1 MPPMRSRMNRFRA
14 GLLGLLLGVLLGAWV
29 GRPLL
34 SGDNVYEQLRKFN
47 EALNYI
53 YRNYVEEVDSQKLV
67 ESAIRGMLQELD
79 PHSIYIPVS
88 EMQRV
93 EEDFRG
99 SFEGIGI
106 EFDVINDT
114 ITVIAPIAGGPA
126 EALGIQA
133 GDKIVTI
140 DGHNA
145 VGLSRNEV
153 PRKLRGPKGTTVRVG
168 IRRAGVPGILEFTI
182 VRDRIP
188 IYSVDAAFV
197 IEGTDI
203 GYVSINRFSAT
214 THEELVQALRQLR
227 EQGMRK
233 LLLDLRGNPGG
244 FMDQAIRIADEFVPG
259 GHRIVYTRG
268 RLPQFNEDFYSRS
281 GQEFERT
288 PLIVL
293 VNRGSAS
300 ASEIV
305 SGAIQD
311 LDRGLIVG
319 ETTFGKGSV
328 QRQFEL
334 ADGSGIR
341 VTVSL
346 YYTPSGRAIQRPYKD
361 KQRYREGEGRLEPEE
376 EGENIAHKEAE
387 KGDSA
392 RPVFKTLRGRPV
404 LGGGGIT
411 PDYIVRS
418 DTVTLLTRELRRHN
432 LFWKVTEEYLAR
444 HRAELERRYGS
455 NYWSF
460 VREFR
465 LPEQL
470 FQRLRTLL
478 QEAGG
483 QWSTEDEQKDRDYIA
498 AVLKARIAR
507 AIWGNNAF
515 AAVMLQVDRQ
525 AQRAL
530 QLFPEAAKLAR
541 LE

>member
-1 MPPMRSRMNRFRA
+1 MQDLRRRLA
-14 GLLGLLLGVLLGAWV
+14 GALGLLVVGVAIGLWV
-29 GRPLL
+29 RPLV
-34 SGDNVYEQLRKFN
+34 SGDNVYEQIRKFSD
-47 EALNYI
+47 ALNYI
-53 YRNYVEEVDSQKLV
+53 YRNYVEDVDSQRLV
-67 ESAIRGMLQELD
+67 EAAIKGMLDSLD
-79 PHSIYIPVS
+79 PHSVYIPVS

-140 DGHNA
+140 DGQNA
-145 VGLSRNEV
+145 VGLSRSEV

-168 IRRAGVPGILEFTI
+168 IRRPGVKDVLEFTI
-182 VRDRIP
+182 TRDRIP

-203 GYVSINRFSAT
+203 GYIRINRFSAT
-214 THEELVQALRQLR
+214 TYRECYDALQRLR
-227 EQGMRK
+227 AEGMRK

-244 FMDQAIRIADEFVPG
+244 FMDQAIRIADEFIPG
-259 GHRIVYTRG
+259 GYRIVYTRG
-268 RLPQFNEDFYSRS
+268 RVPEFNEDFYSRS

-293 VNRGSAS
+293 VDRASAS

-334 ADGSGIR
+334 PDGSGLR
-341 VTVSL
+341 VTVSF
-346 YYTPSGRAIQRPYKD
+346 YHTPSGRVIQRPYKGKSRQEYIWSD
-361 KQRYREGEGRLEPEE
+361 EGVVEQ
-376 EGENIAHKEAE
+376 EGENITHRERERA
-387 KGDSA
+387 DSS
-392 RPVFKTLRGRPV
+392 RPVFYTVGGRPV

-418 DTVTLLTRELRRHN
+418 DTTTRLSVELRRN
-432 LFWKVTEEYLAR
+432 GLFWKVAEEYLSR
-444 HRAELERRYGS
+444 HRAELEQRYGE
-455 NYWSF
+455 NYWAF

-465 LPEQL
+465 LPASVLE
-470 FQRLRTLL
+470 RLRQMARERNIT
-478 QEAGG
+478 
-483 QWSTEDEQKDRDYIA
+483 WDEELFRRDANYIEH
-498 AVLKARIAR
+498 VIKAQIGR
-507 AIWGNNAF
+507 ALWGNNAF

-530 QLFPEAAKLAR
+530 ELFPEAIRIAR
-541 LE
+541 LQ

>member
-1 MPPMRSRMNRFRA
+1 MDSVARR
-14 GLLGLLLGVLLGAWV
+14 LLGAALLIAAGIAIGFWV
-29 GRPLL
+29 RPVF
-34 SGDNVYEQLRKFN
+34 SGDNVYEQIRKFS

-53 YRNYVEEVDSQKLV
+53 YRNYVEDVDSQRLV
-67 ESAIRGMLQELD
+67 EAAIRGMLDSLD
-79 PHSIYIPVS
+79 PHSVYIPVS

-140 DGHNA
+140 DGQNA
-145 VGLSRNEV
+145 VGLSRSEV
-153 PRKLRGPKGTTVRVG
+153 PRRLRGPKGTTVRVG
-168 IRRAGVPGILEFTI
+168 IRRPGVKDILEFVIT
-182 VRDRIP
+182 RDRIP
-188 IYSVDAAFV
+188 IYSVDAAFL

-203 GYVSINRFSAT
+203 GYVRINRFSAT
-214 THEELVQALRQLR
+214 TYQEFLDALRRLR
-227 EQGMRK
+227 SEGMRK
-233 LLLDLRGNPGG
+233 LLLDLRSNPGG
-244 FMDQAIRIADEFVPG
+244 FMDQAIRIADEFIPG
-259 GHRIVYTRG
+259 GYRIVYTRG
-268 RLPQFNEDFYSRS
+268 RIPEFNEDYYSRG

-293 VNRGSAS
+293 VNRASAS

-334 ADGSGIR
+334 PDGSGLR
-341 VTVSL
+341 VTVSF
-346 YYTPSGRAIQRPYKD
+346 YHTPSGRIIQRPYKG
-361 KQRYREGEGRLEPEE
+361 KSRQEYIWAEGDVVEPSE
-376 EGENIAHKEAE
+376 EGENLLHREQALA
-387 KGDSA
+387 DSA
-392 RPVFKTLRGRPV
+392 RPVFRTVGGRPV

-418 DTVTLLTRELRRHN
+418 DTTTRLSVELRRHG
-432 LFWKVTEEYLAR
+432 LFWKVAEEFLGQ
-444 HRAELERRYGS
+444 HRAELERRYGD
-455 NYWSF
+455 NYWAF
-460 VREFR
+460 VREYR
-465 LPEQL
+465 LPGSAIE
-470 FQRLRTLL
+470 RLRQLA
-478 QEAGG
+478 EGRG
-483 QWSTEDEQKDRDYIA
+483 IRWDEELFRQDADYIEH
-498 AVLKARIAR
+498 LIKAQIGR

-515 AAVMLQVDRQ
+515 AAVMLRIDRQ
-525 AQRAL
+525 AQKAL
-530 QLFPEAAKLAR
+530 ELFPEAIRLAR
-541 LE
+541 L

>member
-1 MPPMRSRMNRFRA
+1 MPLMRSRMNRFRA

-140 DGHNA
+140 DGQNA

-334 ADGSGIR
+334 PDGSGIR

-376 EGENIAHKEAE
+376 EA
-387 KGDSA
+387 
-392 RPVFKTLRGRPV
+392 KTSR
-404 LGGGGIT
+404 
-411 PDYIVRS
+411 
-418 DTVTLLTRELRRHN
+418 TRRR
-432 LFWKVTEEYLAR
+432 R
-444 HRAELERRYGS
+444 
-455 NYWSF
+455 
-460 VREFR
+460 
-465 LPEQL
+465 
-470 FQRLRTLL
+470 
-478 QEAGG
+478 
-483 QWSTEDEQKDRDYIA
+483 
-498 AVLKARIAR
+498 R
-507 AIWGNNAF
+507 AIPPAPCSKRCGDALCW
-515 AAVMLQVDRQ
+515 AVV
-525 AQRAL
+525 AL
-530 QLFPEAAKLAR
+530 HPITSCAPIR
-541 LE
+541 

>member
-1 MPPMRSRMNRFRA
+1 
-14 GLLGLLLGVLLGAWV
+14 
-29 GRPLL
+29 
-34 SGDNVYEQLRKFN
+34 
-47 EALNYI
+47 
-53 YRNYVEEVDSQKLV
+53 
-67 ESAIRGMLQELD
+67 
-79 PHSIYIPVS
+79 
-88 EMQRV
+88 
-93 EEDFRG
+93 
-99 SFEGIGI
+99 
-106 EFDVINDT
+106 
-114 ITVIAPIAGGPA
+114 
-126 EALGIQA
+126 
-133 GDKIVTI
+133 
-140 DGHNA
+140 
-145 VGLSRNEV
+145 
-153 PRKLRGPKGTTVRVG
+153 
-168 IRRAGVPGILEFTI
+168 
-182 VRDRIP
+182 
-188 IYSVDAAFV
+188 
-197 IEGTDI
+197 
-203 GYVSINRFSAT
+203 
-214 THEELVQALRQLR
+214 
-227 EQGMRK
+227 
-233 LLLDLRGNPGG
+233 
-244 FMDQAIRIADEFVPG
+244 
-259 GHRIVYTRG
+259 
-268 RLPQFNEDFYSRS
+268 
-281 GQEFERT
+281 
-288 PLIVL
+288 
-293 VNRGSAS
+293 
-300 ASEIV
+300 
-305 SGAIQD
+305 
-311 LDRGLIVG
+311 
-319 ETTFGKGSV
+319 
-328 QRQFEL
+328 
-334 ADGSGIR
+334 

-387 KGDSA
+387 KGDST

-444 HRAELERRYGS
+444 HRAELEHRYGS

-483 QWSTEDEQKDRDYIA
+483 QWSDEDEQKDRDYIA

-507 AIWGNNAF
+507 AIWGNNAS